1 VATINKQWRRA
12 DPTHKTLKII
22 CCCSRLVVATLS
34 IQKAGLLRM
43 FLRLFLAPLFFFF
56 LWIFYRDM
64 QLYQHTF
71 VTRTGLILNCLSGA
85 YFLGILNSIFLCK
98 LSYHFF
104 YSHRDCYVC
113 FRSSFQDEILPRVTR
128 GALRGHS
135 FSHNLQSSLDTV
147 FFHFYGS
154 SRGYNLS
161 VSRKQNLAP
170 SYFVFADL

>member
-1 VATINKQWRRA
+1 
-12 DPTHKTLKII
+12 
-22 CCCSRLVVATLS
+22 VVATLS

-98 LSYHFF
+98 LSYHFTAIEIVT
-104 YSHRDCYVC
+104 SVLDPV
-113 FRSSFQDEILPRVTR
+113 FRTRYFQESQEGL
-128 GALRGHS
+128 
-135 FSHNLQSSLDTV
+135 
-147 FFHFYGS
+147 YG
-154 SRGYNLS
+154 GTLFLITYNL
-161 VSRKQNLAP
+161 VSIPFSFISMAAAGAIIYP
-170 SYFVFADL
+170 